1 MAEKK
6 FLTCD
11 GNQAAAHVAYMFSEV
26 AAIYPITPSSPMAEY
41 IDEWA
46 AKGQKNLFGET
57 VKVVEM
63 QSEAGAAGA
72 VHGSLQAG
80 ALTTTYTASQGLL
93 LMIPNMYKIAGEL
106 LPGVFH
112 VSARALA
119 AQALSIFGDHAD
131 VMSARQTGFAMLATG
146 SVQEIMDLAPVAHLA
161 AIEGRV
167 PFLHFFDGFRTSH
180 EIQKVEAA
188 DMEALRPLVNW
199 EALKEYRDRA
209 LNPEHP
215 VTRGTAQN
223 PDIYFQTRE
232 AQNKYYD
239 ALPDIVAKYMKEMS
253 KITGRNYAPFTF
265 YGAADATDVI
275 VAMGSITDVI
285 KTVIDRE
292 NANGKKLGLVSVHLY
307 RPFSVKYLGQV
318 LPETVKRICVL
329 DRTKEPGANGD
340 PLYLDVVEAFANC
353 KDIPAANKPMII
365 GGRYGLSSKDTTPAH
380 IMSVFNNLAS
390 ENPMNQF
397 TVGINDDVTHRS
409 LPLLPE
415 ISILPKGTFE
425 AKFYGLGADGT
436 VGANKNSIKIIGDNT
451 NKYSQAYFD
460 YDSKKSGGYT
470 CSHLRFGDQPILAPY
485 LVGTPDF
492 VAVHV
497 PSYLRK
503 YDCLRGLKDNGTF
516 LYNSP
521 WDVEETKHHLPDFVK
536 KYLALHHINMYIIDA
551 TKIATEI
558 GLGNRTNTILQSA
571 FFKISGVIPYD
582 LAVEQMKKF
591 IVKSYGK
598 KGEDVVNMNYAA
610 VDRGGEITK
619 VEIPAEW
626 AELPCT
632 TDFAFEHND
641 NDPEFINKVMRPMV
655 SQCGNDLPV
664 SAFKDIIDGTFPA
677 GTTAY
682 EKRGVATYVPEWNAA
697 NCIQC
702 NQCSLVCPH
711 AAIRPVVMTAEEKQN
726 APASMNTIEMKM
738 PKEMAGMN
746 FRMQVS
752 VMDCTGCGNC
762 ADVCPGMKG
771 NKALV
776 MKPFESQLGE
786 AENWDYSQK
795 KVAYKDNLIDKY
807 ANVKNSQF
815 AQPLFE
821 FSGACAGCGETP
833 YIKTITQLFGESMM
847 VANATGCSSIY
858 GGSAPAT
865 PYRKNDRTGRG
876 VAWANSLFEDNAE
889 FGLGMATGYRKIR
902 EGLRKK
908 AEELVN
914 TTVFDWM
921 KEATQNWLNTYNDTI
936 ANRKATDEFV
946 AALEKAI
953 MPIDACVD
961 FWNGQ
966 GKELYGAEV
975 AAQKLQEAKDA
986 KAAGSK
992 ICPCHGCAL
1001 ESELLAQKDFLAKR
1015 SQWIFGGDG
1024 WAYDIGFGG
1033 LDHVLASG
1041 EDVNVLVL
1049 DTEVYSNT
1057 GGQSSKATPAGAVAK
1072 FAASGKKVR
1081 KKDLGMIAKSYGYVY
1096 VAQVAMGAS
1105 QAQYFKAI
1113 KEAEAY
1119 PGPSLVICYAP
1130 CINHGI
1136 KTGMGRTQ
1144 HEEKLAVDCG
1154 YWHLWRFNPAEE
1166 EAGQNGFHLDSKEPN
1181 WADFQNFIMGEVR
1194 YNSLLKTFPEEAK
1207 ELFAKTEQFAKLR
1220 YEGYKRL
1227 AEGK

>member
-46 AKGQKNLFGET
+46 AKGQKNIFGET
-57 VKVVEM
+57 VRVVEM
-63 QSEAGAAGA
+63 QSEAGASGA

-131 VMSARQTGFAMLATG
+131 VMACRQTGFAMLATS

-167 PFLHFFDGFRTSH
+167 PFVHFFDGFRTSH

-188 DMEALRPLVNW
+188 DMEKLRKLVNYK
-199 EALKEYRDRA
+199 ALKEYRERA

-232 AQNKYYD
+232 LQNKYYD
-239 ALPDIVAKYMKEMS
+239 ALPDIVAKYMKQMS
-253 KITGRNYAPFTF
+253 RITGRQYAPFVY
-265 YGAADATDVI
+265 YGAKDATDVI
-275 VAMGSITDVI
+275 IAMGSVNDVI
-285 KTVIDRE
+285 KTVIDKE
-292 NANGKKLGLVSVHLY
+292 NKAGKKLGLVTVHLY
-307 RPFSVKYLGQV
+307 RPFSVKYLMDV
-318 LPETVKRICVL
+318 MPKTVKKICVL

-340 PLYLDVVEAFANC
+340 PLYLDVVEAF
-353 KDIPAANKPMII
+353 KDAAKKPVII
-365 GGRYGLSSKDTTPAH
+365 GGRYGLSSKDTTPAQ
-380 IMSVFNNLAS
+380 ILAVYKNLAADK
-390 ENPMNQF
+390 PMNQF
-397 TVGINDDVTHRS
+397 TVGIKDDVTHRS
-409 LPLLPE
+409 LRVGKE

-503 YDCLRGLKDNGTF
+503 YDCLRGLKKNGTF

-521 WDVEETKHHLPDFVK
+521 WSVEETKKHLPDYVK
-536 KYLALHHINMYIIDA
+536 KYLALNNINMYIIDA
-551 TKIATEI
+551 TKIAAEI

-598 KGEDVVNMNYAA
+598 KGEDIVNMNYAA

-619 VEIPAEW
+619 VEIPAAW
-626 AELPCT
+626 AKLDCT
-632 TDFAFEHND
+632 TDFVFEHND

-655 SQCGNDLPV
+655 AQCGNDLPV
-664 SAFKDIIDGTFPA
+664 SAFKDIVDGTFPA

-682 EKRGVATYVPEWNAA
+682 EKRGVATVVPEWNPA

-711 AAIRPVVMTAEEKQN
+711 AAIRPVVMTDAEMKK
-726 APASMNTIEMKM
+726 APKGMKAIDVKM
-738 PKEMAGMN
+738 PKEMAGMH

-762 ADVCPGMKG
+762 ADVCPAKE
-771 NKALV
+771 KALV
-776 MKPFESQLGE
+776 MKPFESQLDE
-786 AENWDYSQK
+786 AKNWEYGQK
-795 KVAYKDNLIDKY
+795 KVTYKDNLIDKY

-833 YIKTITQLFGESMM
+833 YIKTITQLFGERML

-865 PYRKNDRTGRG
+865 PYCKNNRSGKG

-889 FGLGMATGYRKIR
+889 FGLGMATATRKMRDRVERI
-902 EGLRKK
+902 
-908 AEELVN
+908 
-914 TTVFDWM
+914 M
-921 KEATQNWLNTYNDTI
+921 KEAI
-936 ANRKATDEFV
+936 AECKCCTDDLKKLFQAWIDNREDGVKTAELAPQILKAC
-946 AALEKAI
+946 EKCGCDYCQQI
-953 MPIDACVD
+953 ID
-961 FWNGQ
+961 
-966 GKELYGAEV
+966 L
-975 AAQKLQEAKDA
+975 KDHLV
-986 KAAGSK
+986 KK
-992 ICPCHGCAL
+992 
-1001 ESELLAQKDFLAKR
+1001 

-1119 PGPSLVICYAP
+1119 PGPSLIICYAP

-1136 KTGMGRTQ
+1136 KIGMGHSQ
-1144 HEEKLAVDCG
+1144 LEEKLAVDCG

-1166 EAGQNGFHLDSKEPN
+1166 EEGKNGFHLDSKEPD
-1181 WADFQNFIMGEVR
+1181 WSKFQGFIMGEVR
-1194 YNSLLKTFPEEAK
+1194 YNSLVKTFPEEAK

-1220 YEGYKRL
+1220 YEGYKKL
-1227 AEGK
+1227 SEGK